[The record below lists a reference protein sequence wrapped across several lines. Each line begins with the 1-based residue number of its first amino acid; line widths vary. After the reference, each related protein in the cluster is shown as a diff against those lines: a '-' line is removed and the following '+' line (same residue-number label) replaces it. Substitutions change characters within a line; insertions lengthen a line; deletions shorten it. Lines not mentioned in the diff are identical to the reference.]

1 MIARPSVHL
10 TQLGLLFALPLL
22 PLAGALNAQENRTTD
37 FLLPEMEAVFSDTRG
52 MIDHTNTVHGY
63 AMEIQGV
70 EGGDPFVVG
79 ASAVLHDIG
88 IPKAREVHGSSSGK
102 YQEIEGPPIARD
114 ILTRHQVPAPAI
126 DHICGIVAN
135 HHSDADPK
143 IVETLEFKILWDAD
157 WLVNFPGRHRE
168 STPKEKEDA
177 IESIFKTA
185 KGKQLARQMF
195 LE

>member
-1 MIARPSVHL
+1 MIVKPSIYLSGFRLVA
-10 TQLGLLFALPLL
+10 ALPLFS
-22 PLAGALNAQENRTTD
+22 LAGALNGQESRSTD
-37 FLLPEMEAVFSDTRG
+37 FLLPEMEAVFSETRG
-52 MIDHTNTVHGY
+52 MIDHTMTVHGY

-70 EGGDPFVVG
+70 EGGDPFIVG
-79 ASAVLHDIG
+79 ASAILHDIG
-88 IPKAREVHGSSSGK
+88 IPKAREVHGSSSGQ
-102 YQEIEGPPIARD
+102 YQEIEGPPIAREL
-114 ILTRHQVPAPAI
+114 LTRYEVPPPAVN
-126 DHICGIVAN
+126 HICGIVAN
-135 HHSDADPK
+135 HHSDADPD

-177 IESIFKTA
+177 IEEIFKTA